1 MKKYISK
8 ITANTSLYEQL
19 KSVVP
24 DPANDLD
31 THESDIYVL
40 KTPETGKII
49 KKYYEDMPV
58 NVAGKTGTAQESRNR
73 ANHALF
79 VGYAPYE
86 NPEIAVATRVAFG
99 YSSDYA
105 AEISRDVFRYYF
117 APDEEDQILT
127 GSANRPDAVDTG
139 GD

>member
-1 MKKYISK
+1 MLFRS
-8 ITANTSLYEQL
+8 A
-19 KSVVP
+19 
-24 DPANDLD
+24 
-31 THESDIYVL
+31 
-40 KTPETGKII
+40 
-49 KKYYEDMPV
+49 YYENMNV
-58 NVAGKTGTAQESRNR
+58 NVAGKTGTAQENKNR

-99 YSSDYA
+99 YNSAYA

-117 APDEEDQILT
+117 EPEEEDQILT
-127 GSANRPDAVDTG
+127 GSAVRPEAVGTG